1 MNGRTRS
8 AWIMACCGIAIFCV
22 AGWISAQQTTGAEDY
37 FLPPVGLEPGWYARI
52 ETSKGRIIALLHPD
66 QAPQSVTHFVGLA
79 EGTLEWTDPILGEPQ
94 KGRFYDK
101 IHVDLA
107 KAGERFEAG
116 GLEADPS
123 RTPPVIYVSPAEGKG
138 PVNFAA
144 TGRLG
149 MTSSYGSRISAVK
162 FFVTAAP
169 APYFNNHYPCF
180 GSVVEGLSVVR
191 RITEVKAHSGGRPIE
206 PVEIHKIRIFAIG
219 DPEPLPEPEPYRPQ
233 LVEMETSKEPM
244 R

>member
-1 MNGRTRS
+1 
-8 AWIMACCGIAIFCV
+8 
-22 AGWISAQQTTGAEDY
+22 
-37 FLPPVGLEPGWYARI
+37 
-52 ETSKGRIIALLHPD
+52 
-66 QAPQSVTHFVGLA
+66 
-79 EGTLEWTDPILGEPQ
+79 
-94 KGRFYDK
+94 
-101 IHVDLA
+101 VDLA

-169 APYFNNHYPCF
+169 VPYFNNHYPCF